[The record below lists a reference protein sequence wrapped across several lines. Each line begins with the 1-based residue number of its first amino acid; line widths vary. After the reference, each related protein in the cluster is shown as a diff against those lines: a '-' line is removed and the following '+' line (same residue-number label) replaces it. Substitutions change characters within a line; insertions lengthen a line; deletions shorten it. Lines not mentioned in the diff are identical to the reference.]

1 MDLEASASSKERKL
15 TDLNALVTLVK
26 SQNYNLV
33 DWVHELE
40 VSSSGLQEK
49 ITVCENCMDQHK
61 KFQDDRMKVVND
73 KFDKLYT
80 DFVEMAL
87 HLGEKFYPHLFTTI
101 SGRRWLL
108 THCMEL
114 AIVNCLNSLEYLSTL
129 GASIGKAIE
138 KGMQDGLSAGIT
150 HGKEGR
156 VLTDVA
162 ADNPSAEVDYI
173 YALQQLQNVNFS
185 LLARLKSNK
194 DASVET
200 VMDIL
205 CLEGPLTEKLGST
218 FVVLSVGMPISTGMT
233 ASVTYVNENGVSPLL
248 DFIMAIELF
257 SIIRDN
263 FSWESESTDNVV
275 PHNFF
280 DLIASD
286 GCNQFRFNPLCEVV
300 NSYYQEF
307 DFPRSFWKM
316 SGYVNS
322 PFKERPLRRDWS
334 KLLLWIPWNRVS
346 SVSSSTNTC
355 LLKCAKLVDAILL
368 STLAFLFP
376 LLGICLIDKTLK
388 LLVPVLDLYSLCKT
402 IANLNKSKSTIFKA
416 SIRYMKLYAVG
427 FLLYTKETLEGFTK
441 RVKG

>member
-1 MDLEASASSKERKL
+1 MKERNAVLEKEQNALDVKVIDLEASASSKERKL

-156 VLTDVA
+156 VLTNVA

-185 LLARLKSNK
+185 LLARLESNK

-205 CLEGPLTEKLGST
+205 CAEGTYDTATTTANTNIALST
-218 FVVLSVGMPISTGMT
+218 TFAFASNIAPISVDDYEVID
-233 ASVTYVNENGVSPLL
+233 ADNQAVADENATSFPNVY
-248 DFIMAIELF
+248 DAELN
-257 SIIRDN
+257 I
-263 FSWESESTDNVV
+263 
-275 PHNFF
+275 
-280 DLIASD
+280 
-286 GCNQFRFNPLCEVV
+286 
-300 NSYYQEF
+300 
-307 DFPRSFWKM
+307 PR
-316 SGYVNS
+316 
-322 PFKERPLRRDWS
+322 
-334 KLLLWIPWNRVS
+334 
-346 SVSSSTNTC
+346 
-355 LLKCAKLVDAILL
+355 
-368 STLAFLFP
+368 
-376 LLGICLIDKTLK
+376 
-388 LLVPVLDLYSLCKT
+388 
-402 IANLNKSKSTIFKA
+402 
-416 SIRYMKLYAVG
+416 
-427 FLLYTKETLEGFTK
+427 
-441 RVKG
+441 